1 MILEPLLP
9 LLIRMALPTMTGMMV
24 SVIYSIT
31 DILWIG
37 RLNDTGMTA
46 AIGIT
51 FSFVSL
57 VQALG
62 FWYGYG
68 SGNVMSRV
76 LGAKDDAE
84 AEIIS
89 GDGIALSIGS
99 GLVLALIGYPLARP
113 LSVYIGGNISPQI
126 LGYTTDYLKIMV
138 MALPFSLFSITVY
151 NQFRLCGNGKDAMI
165 GLTIGMLVNMILDP
179 IFILG
184 LQMSIAGAGWA
195 TLTGQAASCVYF
207 FVFSRRHGNI
217 PVSLLH
223 VSFRNRRLYHILAG
237 GAPNFTRQ
245 GITSFALLA
254 VNQQAAAGYGDTVV
268 AALTVSSRAASI
280 GYMLMIGFAQGFQ
293 PICAMNFGAHQYDR
307 VKKAFRLTVKM
318 GTGFMVIS
326 AILLT
331 AFARQLTG
339 LLSADPQV
347 IELSVL
353 ILRLQC
359 ISFPF
364 LGFYA
369 VSSMY
374 MQNVGEYAGSL
385 LISVSRQGIFYLPLL
400 FLLPL
405 VFGEMGLYLLQPAA
419 DIISVGLAVFV
430 IRQYRFPDA

>member
-9 LLIRMALPTMTGMMV
+9 LLIRMALPTMVGMMV
-24 SVIYSIT
+24 SVIYNLT
-31 DILWIG
+31 DTFWIG
-37 RLNDTGMTA
+37 RLNDKSMTA

-113 LSVYIGGNISPQI
+113 LSAFLGGSISPQL

-138 MALPFSLFSITVY
+138 TALPFSLFSITVY

-165 GLTIGMLVNMILDP
+165 GLLIGMLVNIILDP

-245 GITSFALLA
+245 GITSFALVAL
-254 VNQQAAAGYGDTVV
+254 NQAAAGYGETVI

-331 AFARQLTG
+331 AFARQLAG

-369 VSSMY
+369 LSSMY
-374 MQNVGEYAGSL
+374 MQNVGEYLRSL

-400 FLLPL
+400 FFLPL